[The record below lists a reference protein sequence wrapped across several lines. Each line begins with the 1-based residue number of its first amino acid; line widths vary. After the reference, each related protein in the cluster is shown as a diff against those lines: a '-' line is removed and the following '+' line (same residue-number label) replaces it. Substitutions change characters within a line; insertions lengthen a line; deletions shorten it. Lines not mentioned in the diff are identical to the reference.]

1 MEQLYAE
8 AGCKKNRTAV
18 DILKIVGMIFAGFV
32 SVGLILFSGQFL
44 LQIIGI
50 LGIAGIIYYYPKLNY
65 EYEYIFCDGQIDFD
79 KISGGNKRKTILKID
94 MDEVEICGPVREA
107 QLEQYKN
114 LKTKDFSSKQE
125 NGNTYA
131 VIVRVN
137 NEKIRILFDP
147 SQKMVDFMRM
157 KSPRKVVKYS

>member
-8 AGCKKNRTAV
+8 AGCKRKKTAV
-18 DILKIVGMIFAGFV
+18 DMLKIVGMIFAAIVGA
-32 SVGLILFSGQFL
+32 GLILFAGQFVL
-44 LQIIGI
+44 KIVGI
-50 LGIAGIIYYYPKLNY
+50 LAIAGVIFYYPRLNY

-79 KISGGNKRKTILKID
+79 KIMGGNKRKTMLKID
-94 MDEVEICGPVREA
+94 MDEMEICGPVRAAELA
-107 QLEQYKN
+107 SYKN

-125 NGNTYA
+125 NGNTY
-131 VIVRVN
+131 VIIVRVN

-157 KSPRKVVKYS
+157 KSPRKVLKYS